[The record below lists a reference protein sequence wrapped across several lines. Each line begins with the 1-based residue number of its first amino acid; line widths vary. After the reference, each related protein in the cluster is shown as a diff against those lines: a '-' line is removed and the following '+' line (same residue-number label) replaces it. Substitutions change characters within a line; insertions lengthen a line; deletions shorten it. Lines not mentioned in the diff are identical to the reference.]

1 MDACACAVVHNS
13 WECLRG
19 FYDMDR
25 FRRLSWACLWSCF
38 LSGIFSIGVAEA
50 ATRKSVTLPSS
61 QSVATGNG
69 ATSRS
74 GDLLG
79 KEGAALEGEYIPGA
93 TLDKSLPVKI
103 IPRID
108 FSIPTT
114 INAAKN
120 LLKGGVQGMVLSAA
134 LQGMLD
140 SVGAVIDDGGKVVK
154 VSTATAQPVS
164 SSDYVWKVS
173 NVTNSFTTP
182 TEACDYFRTTR
193 TSYVSSE
200 ARFVSD
206 AQFACWGTTLSGAS
220 IHYTDASRYGTTCPI
235 DSVWDSASGSCQTNQ
250 GFMELSSSDW
260 DSMGQFAN
268 GQPADWLGGLLKD
281 VCSSGPN
288 PPSCFESLKASSA
301 LSGPA
306 EVSAPTTTSTQT
318 YTKPDGTT
326 GTKVTTTN
334 TKYAIKYGD
343 NYYDYSKTSIVN
355 VSQDGQPVSSET
367 TTESPDV
374 TEEKPPEDSSPCT
387 TNCDGPAY
395 KDQYDPTTD
404 TKESLLDSYK
414 GRISSIPIIQAV
426 PAFFAVSV
434 SSSCPVWSYNG
445 SLGVLGFSMPLNLTF
460 DFHCR
465 DWFTS
470 YQTYAMAAVAL
481 VCAFFAFRVAVLD

>member
-1 MDACACAVVHNS
+1 
-13 WECLRG
+13 
-19 FYDMDR
+19 MDR

-38 LSGIFSIGVAEA
+38 LSGLFSIGVAEA

-61 QSVATGNG
+61 QSVATGSG

-74 GDLLG
+74 GDLLS
-79 KEGAALEGEYIPGA
+79 KEGAVLEGEYIPGV

-140 SVGAVIDDGGKVVK
+140 SVGAFIDENGQAVVK
-154 VSTATAQPVS
+154 QSSVDGIPLNQEVSGYSPAYICQHMTASQTMGKINVVDYNGSQYAVYVGYMNTVPSDYTLYGNNCTQTANGYAASGGYWPVS
-164 SSDYVWKVS
+164 RAK
-173 NVTNSFTTP
+173 
-182 TEACDYFRTTR
+182 
-193 TSYVSSE
+193 
-200 ARFVSD
+200 
-206 AQFACWGTTLSGAS
+206 L
-220 IHYTDASRYGTTCPI
+220 I
-235 DSVWDSASGSCQTNQ
+235 SASDISVGGTP
-250 GFMELSSSDW
+250 LSDTQW
-260 DSMGQFAN
+260 TSMGQFAD
-268 GQPADWLGGLLKD
+268 GQPADWLAGLLKD
-281 VCSSGPN
+281 VCSAGSN
-288 PPSCFESLKASSA
+288 QPSCFESLKASSA

-318 YTKPDGTT
+318 YTRPDGTT

-334 TKYAIKYGD
+334 TKYSIKYGD
-343 NYYDYSKTSIVN
+343 SYYDYSKTSIVN

-387 TNCDGPAY
+387 SNCDGPAY
-395 KDQYDPTTD
+395 KDQYAPTTD